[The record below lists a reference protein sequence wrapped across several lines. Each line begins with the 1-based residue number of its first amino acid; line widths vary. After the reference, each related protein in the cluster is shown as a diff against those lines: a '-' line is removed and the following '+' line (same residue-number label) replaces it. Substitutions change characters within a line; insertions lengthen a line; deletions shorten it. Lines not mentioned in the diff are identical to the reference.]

1 MIMKQT
7 KEQRH
12 YPIYA
17 DKPYGNNLWAIK
29 AELGLSNI
37 RLEVLSGITSTTIAR
52 MVRGDIP
59 INDERRRKLERA
71 TGYRVEVYYK

>member
-1 MIMKQT
+1 MMKET
-7 KEQRH
+7 IERRK
-12 YPIYA
+12 YPMYK

-37 RLEVLSGITSTTIAR
+37 RLEILSGITSTTVAR

-71 TGYRVEVYYK
+71 TGYKVEVYY